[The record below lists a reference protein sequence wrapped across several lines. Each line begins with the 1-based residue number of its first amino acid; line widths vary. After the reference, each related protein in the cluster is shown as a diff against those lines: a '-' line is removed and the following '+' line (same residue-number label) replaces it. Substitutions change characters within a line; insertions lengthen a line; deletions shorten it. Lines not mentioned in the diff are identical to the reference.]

1 MFIFSYCHFTR
12 LRSHFK
18 RVLKRQNDNCSMK
31 TIVETLVG
39 NVVCH
44 AQQTCLNERRTID
57 ALEEL
62 DDAEAPFSVWL
73 AMFMSLEAKKR
84 AVISLAERVCQPEKT
99 IAYFE
104 NAQEVIAEKLVMAR
118 KDKHQALLFAFLRR
132 HSAIVRRVYATLRLR
147 GRRKTY
153 RVVGEDPSG
162 VVVLQA

>member
-62 DDAEAPFSVWL
+62 DDAEAPFSVWW
-73 AMFMSLEAKKR
+73 EKKKKKKKKKKK
-84 AVISLAERVCQPEKT
+84 Q
-99 IAYFE
+99 
-104 NAQEVIAEKLVMAR
+104 N
-118 KDKHQALLFAFLRR
+118 
-132 HSAIVRRVYATLRLR
+132 
-147 GRRKTY
+147 
-153 RVVGEDPSG
+153 
-162 VVVLQA
+162 